1 VTAAHIGARASD
13 LQAARV
19 VVTGAGGVI
28 GSLLVRRL
36 AGLGAAVTAVDL
48 HSPDPDRRL
57 PGVSYVAADV
67 MDVAPL
73 RPHLEGADLVYHL
86 AYLMGEEANVD
97 PVGAARINTLGGTQI
112 FQACLEARAGR
123 VLMASSISVFGTQ
136 SDYQPH
142 TLPLNDTAPQYGARG
157 IPVYAAG
164 KIYLEKV
171 AAHYRNRHG
180 LLIGGLRPGA
190 VIGRGRSTGRAKT
203 VANIV
208 SAAASGQ
215 TVRLDNGKAAFQAIH
230 VEDVADAFL
239 ALATVDAAVLDPSP
253 FLNLAGD
260 HATVRSY
267 CDEVARVLPEARFDI
282 ADGESDELFGS
293 SPFVMDDGIHRLVG
307 FERRYRSLAQAI
319 RAEVDDLARGRA
331 MPENAGGPAA
341 HA

>member
-1 VTAAHIGARASD
+1 MAEHTGGAPV

-36 AGLGAAVTAVDL
+36 AQLGAAVTAVDL
-48 HSPDPDRRL
+48 HSPDPVQQL
-57 PGVSYVAADV
+57 PSVDYIAADV
-67 MDVAPL
+67 MDVGSL
-73 RPHLEGADLVYHL
+73 RPHLDRADIVYHL
-86 AYLMGEEANVD
+86 AYLMGEEANAD

-123 VLMASSISVFGTQ
+123 VLMASSISVYGTQ

-142 TLPLNDTAPQYGARG
+142 NLPLNDTAPQFGARG

-164 KIYLEKV
+164 KVYLEKV
-171 AAHYRNRHG
+171 AGHYRNQHG

-230 VEDVADAFL
+230 VDDVVGAFL
-239 ALATVDAAVLDPSP
+239 ALATVDPATLYQAP

-260 HATVRSY
+260 YATVRSY
-267 CDEVARVLPEARFDI
+267 CDDVARVLPDARFEI

-293 SPFVMDDGIHRLVG
+293 SPFVMDDGIHRMVG
-307 FERRYRSLAQAI
+307 FERRHRSLNQAI
-319 RAEVDDLARGRA
+319 RAEVDELARVRA
-331 MPENAGGPAA
+331 MPENAAGPVA